1 MEEFDREKAARV
13 WQRVQNRPEP
23 ITRQRHQELYQ
34 DLRELAALY
43 QTLTRNLSGRDGEK
57 ALRLWHQ
64 AQNAAAQLRG
74 LGMLEGCPV
83 HPVQPASYRG
93 DTPGQI
99 LEKCCC
105 LEQAVYRG
113 CGSRSGDPDWGFAY
127 GILAAR
133 AAERCVTGA
142 ELLGS
147 ISR

>member
-23 ITRQRHQELYQ
+23 IARQRQQAIYQ

-43 QTLTRNLSGRDGEK
+43 QTLTRNLTGRDGEK

-64 AQNAAAQLRG
+64 AQNAASQLRG
-74 LGMLEGCPV
+74 LGMLKGCPV
-83 HPVQPASYRG
+83 DSAQPVSNRG
-93 DTPGQI
+93 DTPGQL

-105 LEQAVYRG
+105 LEQEVYRG
-113 CGSRSGDPDWGFAY
+113 CISRSGDSDWGFAY